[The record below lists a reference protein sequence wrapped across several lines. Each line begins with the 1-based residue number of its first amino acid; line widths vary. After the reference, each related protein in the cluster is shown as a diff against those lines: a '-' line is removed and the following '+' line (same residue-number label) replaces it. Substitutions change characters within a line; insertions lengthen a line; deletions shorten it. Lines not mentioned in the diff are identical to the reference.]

1 MKPAP
6 RARRDGAGR
15 PKTSQAPIPLHVVT
29 GFLGSGKT
37 TLINRLMRARE
48 LADALVVVN
57 EWGEVGL
64 DHLLFEAV
72 KGDVILLSS
81 GCLCCSL
88 RGDLVDCLGD
98 VLARRDSGALA
109 RFSRIVLETSGLS
122 DPAPILH
129 ALIADP
135 LLARRTSLAGVT
147 TLVDA
152 VNGEG
157 TLTTHGEAR
166 RQVALAD
173 RIALTKSD
181 LVEAP
186 DRAQRLARLRAA
198 IADINPFAPILDAAA
213 GEFDLDVFLG
223 EPLDFSPRA
232 KSARGGAHADS
243 IRAYAFS
250 GAALLGAPALAR
262 FLDALR
268 AMLGPRLLRVKGLAA
283 LAEHPDEPLVI
294 QGAQHVFHAP
304 HRLPAWPGGERET
317 RVVVIVDGVER
328 AAIDR
333 LWRALSGEPQI
344 DAPDLAALLENP
356 LAPRPGGLLS

>member
-1 MKPAP
+1 M
-6 RARRDGAGR
+6 RDDG
-15 PKTSQAPIPLHVVT
+15 PIPLHVVT

-72 KGDVILLSS
+72 KGDVILLAS

-129 ALIADP
+129 ALMADP
-135 LLARRTSLAGVT
+135 LLARRTILAGVT

-157 TLTTHGEAR
+157 TLATHGEAR

-186 DRAQRLARLRAA
+186 DRAARLAVLRAA

-213 GEFDLDVFLG
+213 GEFDLEVFLG

-232 KSARGGAHADS
+232 NSARAGAHAGLDPRLRLLRRRS
-243 IRAYAFS
+243 PRRARAGAFPRS
-250 GAALLGAPALAR
+250 VAGDARAAALAR
-262 FLDALR
+262 EGIGGARRTSRR
-268 AMLGPRLLRVKGLAA
+268 AAGHPGRAARLSRAAPPTGLAGRRA
-283 LAEHPDEPLVI
+283 RDPCRR
-294 QGAQHVFHAP
+294 
-304 HRLPAWPGGERET
+304 HRRRRRARCDRPA
-317 RVVVIVDGVER
+317 V
-328 AAIDR
+328 A
-333 LWRALSGEPQI
+333 
-344 DAPDLAALLENP
+344 
-356 LAPRPGGLLS
+356 RPFG